1 MSERITAFVE
11 AKRELTVAELS
22 EFEGAYA
29 LWKSAPGATG
39 AVRDVLVAN
48 LFFKARGRYLL
59 DLAQHVRSEGDDAA
73 AYVEGQ
79 LALLRIAKGR
89 LRKR

>member
-1 MSERITAFVE
+1 MSRRITPFVE
-11 AKRELTVAELS
+11 AKRELTVAELF
-22 EFEGAYA
+22 EFESAYT
-29 LWKSAPGATG
+29 LWKSAPGVTG
-39 AVRDVLVAN
+39 AVRDVLVAKL
-48 LFFKARGRYLL
+48 LFTARGRYLL
-59 DLAQHVRSEGDDAA
+59 DLAEHVRSEGDDAV